1 MALTKT
7 PVPINFGK
15 GLDSKTDPNQIQL
28 GNFLLLE
35 NSVFTTLNRLTKRNG
50 FANIT
55 SLPNANQTTLTT
67 LNDNL
72 VATGSN
78 LYAFSQDTNQWLNQG
93 IVQPVDLSVLPLVR
107 VSTSQTSPDL
117 AIAPD
122 ALVILSYIDSGK
134 VYYQVSDSITGQQVI
149 PRMVLPS
156 TAVLPRVFN
165 IGDYFLLTYI
175 DSGTNELSAMIIPI
189 NNITAG
195 LTSTVTIGPVSS
207 ATAGYSGSVLNDT
220 LYLGWS
226 SSAGVQVSYI
236 TNQGLTPAPPVTITG
251 HQPALITVT
260 TDPSEADPYVFVSF
274 ADARQS
280 STNAYT
286 QQYSATTAVI
296 GGTPTALVAVGTL
309 TTIATGITLSSMTS
323 STLDGQLIVIFDNY
337 NVYSFTVATPGYPPS
352 IETDFL
358 STATYA
364 YSTTLSVTL
373 RQILRSA
380 GLASK
385 SFVQYVYTIDSNPYD
400 IITSN
405 VLPGNIEPFTL
416 ISSTIYFLATYGEPS
431 QPTYFLVDS
440 DGNIIM
446 KLAYSN
452 GGGYYPNQLLPN
464 VQYFNNSWYVPYLY
478 KDFLTTINKG
488 SSINSTGT
496 PVVSTAIYSQTGVN
510 MAKIGINLFG
520 QYSSEIAG
528 ALHLTGGQVWE
539 YDAVKPV
546 EHGFAVWPE
555 SIGVATLG
563 TGGLITAGTY
573 FYQFTYEWTD
583 NQGNLHRSAP
593 SIPVSITTTGSTSSN
608 TLKVPTYRL
617 TCKQPFFPPSN
628 TAVTNPVRIVGYRWS
643 AAQQIY
649 YQFTSVTSPVLNDTT
664 IDYVTIVDTLA
675 DTSTL
680 GNAIIYTTG
689 GVVENIAAPAS
700 VHSTLF
706 KNRMVVID
714 AEDRNLLW
722 YSKQVIEAVPVEF
735 SDLFTLYVA
744 PTTGT
749 QGSTGPSTA
758 LSAMDDKLIIFKKN
772 AAYYLTGTGPD
783 NTGANNDLTDPVFI
797 TASVGCDNPASI
809 VLMQN
814 GIMFQSKEKGIW
826 LLSRDLGTSYIGAP
840 VEKYNNQVVVSAES
854 IPGTNEVR
862 FVLDNNITLMYD
874 YFVGQWGV
882 HTNKLAESATL
893 YHSKQTYL
901 NSVGQVYQEAP
912 GTYTDGSSPVL
923 MSFQTAWMS
932 LAGLRGFERF
942 YFMFLLGTYFSP
954 FKLNVQ
960 LAYDYSP
967 NPEQSIIVTPDN
979 STPNYGEETL
989 WGGGGPWGGT
999 NAGSIFQARIFPAKQ
1014 KCQTFQLTLT
1024 EIYDASLGVA
1034 PGQGLSLSG
1043 MNIVIGAKKGYSTQ
1057 KASRSFG

>member
-7 PVPINFGK
+7 PVPITFGK
-15 GLDSKTDPNQIQL
+15 GLDTKTDPNQIQM
-28 GNFLLLE
+28 GNFLALE
-35 NSVFTTLNRLTKRNG
+35 NSVFDTLQRLTKRNG

-55 SLPNANQTTLTT
+55 NLPNANQTTLTT

-78 LYAFSQDTNQWLNQG
+78 LFAFSQDTNQWLNKG
-93 IVQPVDLSVLPLVR
+93 TVQPLDLSVLPLVR
-107 VSTSQTSPDL
+107 VSTSQTSPDI

-122 ALVILSYIDSGK
+122 ALVILSYVDSGN
-134 VYYQVSDSITGQQVI
+134 VYYQVSDSVTGQQVI
-149 PRMVLPS
+149 PRVALPAG
-156 TAVLPRVFN
+156 AVLPRVFN
-165 IGDYFLLTYI
+165 VGDYFLLTYI
-175 DSGTNELSAMIIPI
+175 DSNTNELLSVIIPI
-189 NNITAG
+189 NNIVNGTA
-195 LTSTVTIGPVSS
+195 LTITIGAVTGP
-207 ATAGYSGSVLNDT
+207 TAGYSGTVLNNT
-220 LYLGWS
+220 LYIAWS
-226 SSAGVQVSYI
+226 SSAGVDVSYI
-236 TNQGLTPAPPVTITG
+236 TNQGLTPAPPVTIAG
-251 HQPALITVT
+251 HQPALISVT
-260 TDPSEADPYVFVSF
+260 TDPSQIDPYVFVSF
-274 ADARQS
+274 ADLRHA
-280 STNAYT
+280 STSVFT
-286 QQYSATTAVI
+286 QQYSATTAVV
-296 GGTPTALVAVGTL
+296 GGTPTALVPISTL
-309 TTIATGITLSSMTS
+309 KTLATGVSLSAMTS
-323 STLDGQLIVIFDNY
+323 NTLNGELVVILDNFNNY
-337 NVYSFTVATPGYPPS
+337 GYTVVTPGYPGTVQS
-352 IETDFL
+352 DFL
-358 STATYA
+358 STLTYD
-364 YSTTLSVTL
+364 YTTTLATVSQ
-373 RQILRSA
+373 QILRSV

-385 SFVQYVYTIDSNPYD
+385 SFVQYVYTLDTDPYD
-400 IITSN
+400 IITSD
-405 VLPGNIEPFTL
+405 VLPGSTTSYTL

-440 DGNIIM
+440 AGNIIM

-464 VQYFNNSWYVPYLY
+464 AQYFGGSWYVPYLF
-478 KDFLTTINKG
+478 KDFLTTVNKG
-488 SSINSTGT
+488 SSVNSTGT
-496 PVVSTAIYSQTGVN
+496 PVVSTAIYAQTGVN

-528 ALHLTGGQVWE
+528 ALHLTGGQLWE

-546 EHGFAVWPE
+546 EHSFAVWPE
-555 SIGVATLG
+555 SIGLTTSG

-593 SIPVSITTTGSTSSN
+593 SIPVSIVTTGSISSN
-608 TLKVPTYRL
+608 TIRVPTYRL
-617 TCKQPFFPPSN
+617 TYKQPYFPPTN
-628 TAVTNPVRIVGYRWS
+628 PAVTNPVRIVGYRWS
-643 AAQQIY
+643 AAQEIF
-649 YQFTSVTSPVLNDTT
+649 YQFTSVTAPVLNDTT
-664 IDYVTIVDTLA
+664 IDSVTIVDTLA
-675 DTSTL
+675 DSAIL

-700 VHSTLF
+700 VHSALF
-706 KNRMVVID
+706 KNRMFLID

-722 YSKQVIEAVPVEF
+722 YSKQVIEATPVEF
-735 SDLFTLYVA
+735 SDLFTLYIA

-783 NTGANNDLTDPVFI
+783 NTGANNDFNDPIFI

-826 LLSRDLGTSYIGAP
+826 LLGRDLSTNYIGAP
-840 VEKYNNQVVVSAES
+840 VEKYNGQVVVSAES
-854 IPGTNEVR
+854 IPGTNQVR
-862 FVLDNNITLMYD
+862 FVLDNSITLMYD

-882 HTNKLAESATL
+882 HTNKIAESATL
-893 YHSKQTYL
+893 YHSKHTYL
-901 NSVGQVYQEAP
+901 NSVGQVYQETS

-923 MSFQTAWMS
+923 ISFTTAWMS

-960 LAYDYSP
+960 LSYDYSV

-979 STPNYGEETL
+979 HAPNYGDETL
-989 WGGGGPWGGT
+989 WGGGGPWGGST
-999 NAGSIFQARIFPAKQ
+999 GTVFQARIFPAKQ
-1014 KCQTFQLTLT
+1014 KCQTFQVTVT
-1024 EIYDASLGVA
+1024 EVYDASLGVP

-1043 MNIVIGAKKGYSTQ
+1043 MNIVIGAKKGYNTQ

>member
-15 GLDSKTDPNQIQL
+15 GLDTKTDPNQIQL
-28 GNFLLLE
+28 GNFLALE
-35 NSVFTTLNRLTKRNG
+35 NSVFDTLNRLTKRNG

-55 SLPNANQTTLTT
+55 NLPNANQTTLTT

-78 LYAFSQDTNQWLNQG
+78 LYAFSQDTNEWLNQG
-93 IVQPVDLSVLPLVR
+93 IVQPLDLSVLPLIR
-107 VSTSQTSPDL
+107 VSTSQTSPDI
-117 AIAPD
+117 AIASN
-122 ALVILSYIDSGK
+122 ALVILTYVDSGNA
-134 VYYQVSDSITGQQVI
+134 YYQVSDSVTGQQVI
-149 PRMVLPS
+149 QRTALPS
-156 TAVLPRVFN
+156 GALLPRVFN
-165 IGDYFLLTYI
+165 IGDYFLITYI
-175 DSGTNELSAMIIPI
+175 QSGTNELTGIVIPI
-189 NNITAG
+189 NTIISG
-195 LTSTVTIGPVSS
+195 MTSTITIGPTSGP
-207 ATAGYSGSVLNDT
+207 TAGYAGSVLNNT
-220 LYLGWS
+220 LYLAWS
-226 SSAGVQVSYI
+226 GSSGVQVSYI
-236 TNQGLTPAPPVTITG
+236 TNQGLTPAPPVVIAG
-251 HQPALITVT
+251 HTPALVSVT
-260 TDPSEADPYVFVSF
+260 TDSNQVDPYVFVSF
-274 ADARQS
+274 ADTRQT
-280 STNAYT
+280 STSVFT

-296 GGTPTALVAVGTL
+296 GGTPTSLVPVGILHTL
-309 TTIATGITLSSMTS
+309 TTGVTLSSMTS
-323 STLDGQLIVIFDNY
+323 STLGGKLVVVLDNFNNY
-337 NVYSFTVATPGYPPS
+337 PYTVTTPNYPATV
-352 IETDFL
+352 ETDFL
-358 STATYA
+358 STATYD
-364 YSTTLSVTL
+364 YTTTLTTVV
-373 RQILRSA
+373 RQIIRSV

-385 SFVQYVYTIDSNPYD
+385 SFVQYVFTLNTDPYTIV
-400 IITSN
+400 TSN
-405 VLPGNIEPFTL
+405 ILPGLVTPFTL

-431 QPTYFLVDS
+431 QPTYFLMDS

-464 VQYFNNSWYVPYLY
+464 VVYSNNTWLLPYLF
-478 KDFLTTINKG
+478 KDFLTTVNKG

-496 PVVSTAIYSQTGVN
+496 PVVSTSIYSQTGIN

-528 ALHLTGGQVWE
+528 ALHLTGGQLWE

-555 SIGVATLG
+555 SIGLTTAS
-563 TGGLITAGTY
+563 TGGLITASTY

-593 SIPVSITTTGSTSSN
+593 SIPVSIVTTGTTSAN
-608 TLKVPTYRL
+608 TIHVPTYRL
-617 TCKQPFFPPSN
+617 TYKQPFFPPTN
-628 TAVTNPVRIVGYRWS
+628 PAVTNPVRIVGYRWS
-643 AAQQIY
+643 TAQEIY
-649 YQFTSVTSPVLNDTT
+649 YQFTSVTAPVLNDTT
-664 IDYVTIVDTLA
+664 IDSVTIVDTLA
-675 DTSTL
+675 DSAIL

-689 GVVENIAAPAS
+689 GVIENIAAPPS
-700 VHSTLF
+700 IHSALF
-706 KNRMVVID
+706 KNRMFLID

-722 YSKQVIEAVPVEF
+722 YSKQVIENTPVEF
-735 SDLFTLYVA
+735 SDLFTLYIA

-758 LSAMDDKLIIFKKN
+758 LSTMDDKLIIFKKN
-772 AAYYLTGTGPD
+772 AAYYLTGIGPD
-783 NTGANNDLTDPVFI
+783 NTGANNDFNDPQFI

-826 LLSRDLGTSYIGAP
+826 LLGRDLSTNYIGAP
-840 VEKYNNQVVVSAES
+840 VEKYNNRVVVSAES
-854 IPGTNEVR
+854 IPGTNQVR
-862 FVLDNNITLMYD
+862 FVLDNSITLMYD

-901 NSVGQVYQEAP
+901 NSVGQVYQESP
-912 GTYTDGSSPVL
+912 NTYMDGTSPVL
-923 MSFQTAWMS
+923 MSFTTAWMS

-954 FKLNVQ
+954 FKLNVE
-960 LAYDYSP
+960 LSYNFSP
-967 NPEQSIIVTPDN
+967 NPVQSIIVTPDN
-979 STPNYGEETL
+979 SAPNFGDETL
-989 WGGGGPWGGT
+989 WGGGAPWGGST
-999 NAGSIFQARIFPAKQ
+999 GNIFQARIFPAIQ
-1014 KCQTFQLTLT
+1014 KCQTFQLTIT
-1024 EIYDASLGVA
+1024 ELYDASMGVA

-1043 MNIVIGAKKGYSTQ
+1043 MNIVIGAKKGFNTQ